1 MSLHCF
7 QLQAPDALFELH
19 NVSSRSDPDVKGQ
32 FKPEERF
39 SVRKQGDGLINIL
52 VWNNIGLDSSINDG
66 EVDRGDITKCLAGV
80 CL

>member
-1 MSLHCF
+1 MCCF
-7 QLQAPDALFELH
+7 QLQTPDALFELD

-32 FKPEERF
+32 FKPDERF
-39 SVRKQGDGLINIL
+39 SVRMQGDGMTYLL
-52 VWNNIGLDSSINDG
+52 VWNNIGLDSSIDYG